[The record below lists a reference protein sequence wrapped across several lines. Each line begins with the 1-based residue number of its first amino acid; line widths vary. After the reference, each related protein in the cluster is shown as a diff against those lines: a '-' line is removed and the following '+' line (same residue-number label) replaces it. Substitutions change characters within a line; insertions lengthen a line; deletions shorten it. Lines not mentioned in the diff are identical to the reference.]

1 MAYESVFRVPRMRR
15 LQGSA
20 SVLAI
25 AALMAAVPHR
35 ASAQVQQP
43 PLAVVTAEA
52 AAKPAAAKAE
62 APLVLA
68 QVMSADAGPSSQ
80 PVEEVTVTGSHIA
93 GNGYQAVSPLTVL
106 NTADIKAA
114 APANLSDYVNEIPA
128 LAGSVSPQTSN
139 ASISAGTAGVNAL
152 NLRALGPPRTLVLL
166 DGRRSVASTVTGVVD
181 INDFPQQL
189 VQRVEVVTGGASAV
203 YGSDAVSGVVNF
215 ILDKKYTGI
224 KGAIEGGETTYG
236 DDPYRKFDLTI
247 GKGFFGDRLHVL
259 VSGEYADRDGIYGV
273 PRDWNNKGNYIITNP
288 AYKAGNGLPQ
298 YLLTANAGLSNATPG
313 GIITNT
319 ALRGTYFGIG
329 GAPGQF
335 AYGSQVLDPWMVGGA
350 WKSVQVNNSQSLDAD
365 DRRKS
370 IYGRVSY
377 QLTDDIEIYGE
388 ASWNKHASLGWT
400 GVQSNQGNVTIM
412 SDNAYIPASVKS
424 QLTALN
430 IKSFSLGTTNAD
442 LPIRKTDNQRLVDR
456 FVVGADGQFNLLN
469 RDVKWDAYA
478 QNGVTHTTEVARD
491 ITNNNALALA
501 QDAVVNPANGQ
512 IVCRSTLTSPG
523 NGCVPLDR
531 LGIGV
536 ASPAALAYVLGNP
549 YRKEKFEENVA
560 AANFSFRAF
569 DDWAGPVSIATGVE
583 HREEMVNGFVPTQYQ
598 SGWFVGNFLPTKGY
612 YQVTEGYL
620 ETQVPLAEGLDFSGA
635 TRITGYST
643 SGVVTTWKAGL
654 TYSPIPDIRL
664 RVTESRDIRA
674 PNLNDLFAS
683 GTSRTNILTNPANN
697 TNIQF
702 LEVTT
707 GNPQLKPEIA
717 RNFGMGAVFS
727 PRWIP
732 GLDFSV
738 DYYSIEIKGAIGSVT
753 SQIIANRCF
762 QGQSAYCNAIT
773 YGTSPDGSPV
783 ITKVSLQP
791 FNFAQL
797 KAQGLDFEGSYSFD
811 MADVY
816 APLRGSVS
824 LRAMATDYLE
834 NYTNNGIDP
843 PTDTAGQNTG
853 DGPPSWRRADAPTY
867 SNDPWTVSLIG
878 RGVSAGTYSNAYVTC
893 TTGCPLSTVTNTTIN
908 NNHIDGAFYVDVTF
922 TYAFDLYGAN
932 TEAFFSVQNIAN
944 KDPALVAYGPAGTAY
959 GNPSTNQGMYDIL
972 GRVFRI
978 GVRFDAQ

>member
-1 MAYESVFRVPRMRR
+1 MAYESVFRVPQIRHLR
-15 LQGSA
+15 GSA

-25 AALMAAVPHR
+25 AALIAAIPHR
-35 ASAQVQQP
+35 ASAQAEQP
-43 PLAVVTAEA
+43 ALVVATA
-52 AAKPAAAKAE
+52 AAAAQPSAAKAE

-68 QVMSADAGPSSQ
+68 QATSADAGQSPS
-80 PVEEVTVTGSHIA
+80 VEEVTVTGSHIV

-106 NTADIKAA
+106 NTEDIKAS
-114 APANLSDYVNEIPA
+114 APSNLSDYVNEIPA

-152 NLRALGPPRTLVLL
+152 NLRALGTNRTLVLL
-166 DGRRSVASTVTGVVD
+166 DGRRSVGSTVTGVVD

-247 GKGFFGDRLHVL
+247 GKGFLGDRLHVL

-273 PRDWNNKGNYIITNP
+273 PRAWNDKGNYIITNP

-298 YLLTANAGLSNATPG
+298 YELTANAGLSNATPG

-319 ALRGTYFGIG
+319 ALRGTNFGIG

-335 AYGSQVLDPWMVGGA
+335 AYGSQVLDPWMVGGD

-370 IYGRVSY
+370 IYGRASY
-377 QLTDDIEIYGE
+377 QVNENFEIYGE

-424 QLTALN
+424 QLVAQN

-456 FVVGADGQFNLLN
+456 FVVGADGQFNMLN
-469 RDVKWDAYA
+469 RDVTWDVYA
-478 QNGVTHTTEVARD
+478 QNGVTHTTEVARG

-531 LGIGV
+531 MGIGV
-536 ASPAALAYVLGNP
+536 ASPAALNYVLGNP
-549 YRKEKFEENVA
+549 YRKEMFEENVA

-569 DDWAGPVSIATGVE
+569 DDWAGAVSIATGVE
-583 HREEMVNGFVPTQYQ
+583 HREEMVNGFVPPQYQ

-612 YQVTEGYL
+612 YQVTEGYV
-620 ETQVPLAEGLDFSGA
+620 EAQVPLAPGLDFSGA

-643 SGVVTTWKAGL
+643 SGVATTWKAGL
-654 TYSPIPDIRL
+654 TYQPVQDVRL

-683 GTSRTNILTNPANN
+683 GTSRTNILTNPADN

-707 GNPQLKPEIA
+707 GNTQLKPEVA

-727 PRWIP
+727 PHWIP

-762 QGQSAYCNAIT
+762 DGQSVYCNAIT
-773 YGTSPDGSPV
+773 YGTSADGSAV
-783 ITKVSLQP
+783 ISKVSLQP

-797 KAQGLDFEGSYSFD
+797 KAQGLDFEGSYSMD
-811 MADVY
+811 LADVY
-816 APLRGSVS
+816 APLGGTLS

-853 DGPPSWRRADAPTY
+853 DGPPSWRYHLSATY

-908 NNHIDGAFYVDVTF
+908 NNHIDGAFYVDTTL
-922 TYAFDLYGAN
+922 TYGFEAYGTN
-932 TEAFFSVQNIAN
+932 VEAYFSVQNIAN

-972 GRVFRI
+972 GRVFKV
-978 GVRFDAQ
+978 GVRFEAQ